1 MADDTTIPKQELLIK
16 LLRMTESDND
26 PEALTALRKV
36 NAFMRSA
43 GWDWEKLVNSKIR
56 IIEDPFKNLGV
67 PTGRATHVNPT
78 APPRPAAPQ
87 PPPPPTAKTTWPLG
101 ITPNRFAGHCYCCG
115 VEVHANAGL
124 IFRPSQYHSSAS
136 SDWKVAC
143 VDCNTTAIVASH
155 AATRRRS
162 TNSKGKAKPFVSDL
176 S

>member
-1 MADDTTIPKQELLIK
+1 MDDTNIPKQELLIK

-36 NAFMRSA
+36 NAFMRTA
-43 GWDWEKLVNSKIR
+43 GWDWERLVNAKIR
-56 IIEDPFKNLGV
+56 IIEDPFKGLST
-67 PTGRATHVNPT
+67 PTGYTAGVRPT
-78 APPRPAAPQ
+78 APPKPAQTQPAPQ
-87 PPPPPTAKTTWPLG
+87 PTVKTTWPLG

-124 IFRPSQYHSSAS
+124 IFRPSQYHSSAA

-143 VDCNTTAIVASH
+143 PKCNTTATVHSY
-155 AATRRRS
+155 AAPRQRS

>member
-1 MADDTTIPKQELLIK
+1 MDDTNIPKQELLIK

-36 NAFMRSA
+36 NAFMRSV
-43 GWDWEKLVNSKIR
+43 GWDWERLINAKIR
-56 IIEDPFKNLGV
+56 IIEDPFKGLSTPPG
-67 PTGRATHVNPT
+67 GRATVRPS
-78 APPRPAAPQ
+78 APPRPAAAPS
-87 PPPPPTAKTTWPLG
+87 PPPPTAKTTWPLG

-124 IFRPSQYHSSAS
+124 IFRPSQYHSAAP

-143 VDCNTTAIVASH
+143 VDCNTRAIVVSY
-155 AATRRRS
+155 AAARRRS
-162 TNSKGKAKPFVSDL
+162 TTSKGKAKPFVTDL